1 MKKDILRHII
11 GGWLLGCLL
20 LSGCT
25 AEEWDNNGPEND
37 LREVV
42 LQLHVPTLMEV
53 SQTRA
58 TVDEKQVSAL
68 YVYDKQTDVL
78 LTTIPSGEIKQDAN
92 EGGELVTK
100 KIQIPVN
107 TTEILVVANVNRE
120 TLTEDVLESPT
131 IEQEDGNTALLP
143 MYGTGEVTAGTVTV
157 NLQCVVAKVTLE
169 GEREIAVD
177 KDKSALYNTMNK
189 TTITGGIPEN
199 TLHNETKKHIGDDS
213 RFTTY
218 AFGTPSPGGKLI
230 AYINDSYY
238 PIQITP
244 ITPGHWYQ
252 VKVISV
258 SGKGYATIEDALQGN
273 PLNIEVQIEDHRP
286 DIFDMVANNR
296 DELGVCNTITL
307 KADGTKQA
315 VAQIFTTYTPETN
328 EQHQQENHTYC
339 TNVVIS
345 EESDWLT
352 LQGGYSQPWSNEGTS
367 GYLYQYTV
375 QADNNPS
382 TLPRTAT
389 VKVKAGLLERKFQ
402 VVQEGLSL
410 VEAFEED
417 HKVML
422 NQGEGNNWIT
432 QDYFGSQY
440 QTNRNPIYGA
450 LPENMQ
456 GVSRIGLLFNVIQ
469 TKSELG
475 VNGYTYYLPKEDG
488 YMLNTDKVSSF
499 LTSGE
504 ATIDGKNYFTLSFEY
519 NKRGKFDPSYYNR
532 SDLSVTLSNG
542 TTTIEIPV
550 YVNGIIE
557 QMSGNYQIVE
567 ATEEDPKGKGEWFY
581 YELVEL
587 TGTNSGTYIFDR
599 NLGAKSNG
607 LYSDENGSGD
617 KNAIGAW
624 YYIHYKR
631 WTWNSPYSYYQGYE
645 QPEQEIADGVRL
657 LAKGDFSDINIT
669 SILSGDF
676 VCTGPYLPDVD
687 SHGFRVYIPI
697 IKYLEG
703 HTWRNAWKDEWSDN
717 NQSYTQE
724 YPDIHEADGYRR
736 GTGGYYWRYID
747 APKAT
752 NVRLEEDHFWWKIFH
767 FTDTGYEPDDFRC
780 TPAYG
785 GHTDLYY
792 GLQIRPV
799 YQKQP

>member
-1 MKKDILRHII
+1 M
-11 GGWLLGCLL
+11 G
-20 LSGCT
+20 
-25 AEEWDNNGPEND
+25 ND
-37 LREVV
+37 LREVA
-42 LQLHVPTLMEV
+42 LQLHVPTLMKV

-58 TVDEKQVSAL
+58 TVNEKQVSAL

-78 LTTIPSGEIKQDAN
+78 LTTIPSGEITQNAN

-169 GEREIAVD
+169 GEDGIVVD
-177 KDKSALYNTMNK
+177 KDKTALYHTMNK
-189 TTITGGIPEN
+189 TELLTGQPSDGSSAIAIRS
-199 TLHNETKKHIGDDS
+199 HIGDNNS
-213 RFTTY
+213 IFTTY
-218 AFGTPSPGGKLI
+218 AFCTHMPGGRLI
-230 AYINDSYY
+230 TCINDSYY
-238 PIQITP
+238 PIQITS

-252 VKVISV
+252 VIVTSV
-258 SGKGYATIEDALQGN
+258 SSKGYETEADALQGE

-307 KADGTKQA
+307 KADGTLKADDETKQA
-315 VAQIFTTYTPETN
+315 VAQIFTTYEPEDN
-328 EQHQQENHTYC
+328 DKHKENHTYC
-339 TNVVIS
+339 TNVIC
-345 EESDWLT
+345 EIIDGSDWLT
-352 LQGGYSQPWSNEGTS
+352 SLTLQEGYPTEWSNEGTS

-389 VKVKAGLLERKFQ
+389 VKVKAGLLEREFQ

-410 VEAFEED
+410 AEAFEEG

-432 QDYFGSQY
+432 QDYFGSLY

-475 VNGYTYYLPKEDG
+475 INGYTYYIPTKNG
-488 YMLNTDKVSSF
+488 YKLNTDNASF
-499 LTSGE
+499 LRQGE
-504 ATIDGKNYFTLSFEY
+504 ETVIDGKNYFTLSFEY
-519 NKRGKFDPSYYNR
+519 NKRGEFAPSYYNR

-567 ATEEDPKGKGEWFY
+567 ATEEGPKGKGEWFY

-587 TGTNSGTYIFDR
+587 TGTNSDTYIFDR

-624 YYIHYKR
+624 YYLHYRR
-631 WTWNSPYSYYQGYE
+631 WTWENNSVNYYQGYE
-645 QPEQEIADGVRL
+645 QPEQEIAEDVRL
-657 LAKGDFSDINIT
+657 LAKRDITDIDIA

-676 VCTGPYLPDVD
+676 VCTGPYLSDIE
-687 SHGFRVYIPI
+687 SHGFRVYFPI

-703 HTWRNAWKDEWSDN
+703 HTWRDAWTEAGNS
-717 NQSYTQE
+717 

-736 GTGGYYWRYID
+736 GTGGYYWRCVD